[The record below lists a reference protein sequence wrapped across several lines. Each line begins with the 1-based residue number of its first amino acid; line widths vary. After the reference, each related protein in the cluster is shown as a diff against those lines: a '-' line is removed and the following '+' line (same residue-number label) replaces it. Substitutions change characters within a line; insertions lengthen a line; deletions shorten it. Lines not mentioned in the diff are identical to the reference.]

1 MTEAGTRHA
10 ADAFAHGDRADLKE
24 MTMTT
29 EFVDVDVRPILR
41 AGGEPFSVI
50 MQAVEGLEPDQGIR
64 LFATFKPI
72 PLFGVLGS
80 RGFCYEAIEL
90 DDGEWEVLF
99 RPAGTDL
106 TLPSASPGRAD
117 AAAWAAP
124 SIDLDNRDLDPPEP
138 MARILEATERL
149 KGGEVLSALL
159 MREPRFLFSE
169 LAKRGH
175 DWRGGFNPGRTV
187 YKILIRVGP
196 TKGAQG

>member
-1 MTEAGTRHA
+1 MT
-10 ADAFAHGDRADLKE
+10 K
-24 MTMTT
+24 TT

-50 MQAVEGLEPDQGIR
+50 MQAIESLQPGQGMR

-80 RGFCYEAIEL
+80 RGFSHEAIEL

-99 RPAGTDL
+99 RPEQT
-106 TLPSASPGRAD
+106 SASPPSINPGCTD
-117 AAAWAAP
+117 PAAWPEP

-138 MARILEATERL
+138 MVRILEATERL
-149 KGGEVLSALL
+149 SGGEVLSALL
-159 MREPRFLFSE
+159 LREPRFLFPE

-175 DWRGGFNPGRTV
+175 EWRGGFDPARTT
-187 YKILIRVGP
+187 YRILIRIDP
-196 TKGAQG
+196 AKSAQA